1 MFIFLNSRTPL
12 THEQIIEEQN
22 LAEFSNVSHTAVY
35 LLDKLSKL
43 GKGGTSTFFILQE
56 KLGIF
61 NVKSLKPTVL
71 YFF

>member
-56 KLGIF
+56 NLKTLNLRFFIF
-61 NVKSLKPTVL
+61 
-71 YFF
+71 